1 MSGSNFTLTPN
12 VSLYKPTFNSDVD
25 AWGGHWNANADTL
38 DSLLKSS
45 GPGGTFLPLAGG
57 TVTGP
62 TVFNAPLSGS
72 AFGMAIGQ
80 VPVFSNRGG
89 RPSYELNGQWII
101 NQAAPTGTQGADI
114 FIRHDG
120 SAVNTGTSANIN
132 GMMNMTMTVGANDA
146 TSNWGLVVHPST
158 NQTTGGQT
166 VGAFIATDRLP
177 GSNAHIWGALINV
190 TCQTG
195 LASSVVG
202 QATLGQE
209 NDFASSLAD
218 DAVNPAKWGG
228 VGNRHLVHYIVT
240 RFAGATQNEVTTGLW
255 FGTTNSYIDS
265 VIGFD
270 VGSGGG
276 CCVRQVVDTRGAIP
290 PTGVTDPVASVRMSA
305 GQIIDFN
312 GGPALNS
319 APGNYLQYTTTAP
332 GGPPRLR
339 YMVGTSEVMSVRDTG
354 NIHANQIAITGD
366 GLVPPVFIGEYTD
379 GAVPI
384 PSILINH
391 DYNTT
396 AGTVGNVASSVNV
409 TSDVYGAP
417 NYFVWSY
424 NSQLNL
430 RTTGVSGGQH
440 LGFASTVNRF
450 SGATPAWC
458 YYGQHNDYTGLAP
471 QSSSQQVAFELD
483 IKGNGPE
490 AGSGNSVYNPAVG
503 SRAFFTLVN
512 AAIQP
517 AVWLANHAYTQGD
530 VITASPSNGFTYI
543 AQNTGT
549 SGATQPTWP
558 TSAGSVV
565 NGGVTWAYGT
575 TIATE
580 ISRAISIGTTGLGSS
595 FGAAVFTPATYYDAI
610 LEFSYATLDTAT
622 NPNAAAIRLAPNMP
636 IDFSGGKTLATQNL
650 HTLYFDAA
658 SSKLFYAVGGVAK
671 WSVDASGNMRCAG
684 TVTGSVTP

>member
-1 MSGSNFTLTPN
+1 MPFDPPFSGYIQPPGVPPDPTGDCWRGPPGPVGPPGPPGNMDAAPMDGFAYGLVNAFWNRVLPLT
-12 VSLYKPTFNSDVD
+12 
-25 AWGGHWNANADTL
+25 
-38 DSLLKSS
+38 
-45 GPGGTFLPLAGG
+45 GGTLSGALNMTAEQVIDFTGG
-57 TVTGP
+57 T
-62 TVFNAPLSGS
+62 
-72 AFGMAIGQ
+72 
-80 VPVFSNRGG
+80 G
-89 RPSYELNGQWII
+89 RYL
-101 NQAAPTGTQGADI
+101 
-114 FIRHDG
+114 
-120 SAVNTGTSANIN
+120 
-132 GMMNMTMTVGANDA
+132 
-146 TSNWGLVVHPST
+146 
-158 NQTTGGQT
+158 
-166 VGAFIATDRLP
+166 
-177 GSNAHIWGALINV
+177 
-190 TCQTG
+190 
-195 LASSVVG
+195 
-202 QATLGQE
+202 
-209 NDFASSLAD
+209 
-218 DAVNPAKWGG
+218 
-228 VGNRHLVHYIVT
+228 HY
-240 RFAGATQNEVTTGLW
+240 
-255 FGTTNSYIDS
+255 
-265 VIGFD
+265 
-270 VGSGGG
+270 
-276 CCVRQVVDTRGAIP
+276 
-290 PTGVTDPVASVRMSA
+290 
-305 GQIIDFN
+305 
-312 GGPALNS
+312 
-319 APGNYLQYTTTAP
+319 TTAP

-339 YMVGTSEVMSVRDTG
+339 YMVGTTEVMSVRDTG

-366 GLVPPVFIGEYTD
+366 GLVPPVFIGQYTD

-384 PSILINH
+384 SSIVINH

-409 TSDVYGAP
+409 TSDVFGAP
-417 NYFVWSY
+417 KYFVWSY

-430 RTTGVSGGQH
+430 RTDGLSGGQH

-450 SGATPAWC
+450 SGATPAWL

-471 QSSSQQVAFELD
+471 QSASQQVAFELD

-530 VITASPSNGFTYI
+530 VRTASPSNGFTYI

-565 NGGVTWAYGT
+565 DGGVTWAYGA
-575 TIATE
+575 TINTQ